1 MAHRRAP
8 QDVPAL
14 TDPSV
19 PAEALLGPGAPALL
33 AAAVAAG
40 GGELRSLT
48 PRQTTYHPGR
58 SLTVRYDAAVRW
70 RTGPVTNEMLVAAA
84 GGRVPA
90 GALVLDDGDHQVA
103 VWRVPS
109 DPYLPG
115 LAPALDSATVR
126 RLLGDLGAPV
136 AECTPRLRA
145 YRPGRRAVIEIT
157 APGARLFLKVVRP
170 RLAAA
175 LHDRHRLLA
184 DHVPVPRSL
193 GWSDELG
200 LVALQAVGGVTLRRA
215 LDQRRGLPAGP
226 GLTGLLDRLPE
237 PGGGSQPVV
246 GWHTGR
252 FATLI
257 AAVAPDLAERV
268 GALSEELAAAEE
280 TAELPAVPVHGDF
293 HEAQL
298 LVDGGRITGL
308 LDVDT
313 FGRGRRV
320 DDLATL
326 IGHLSTLAV
335 SSPRRE
341 AIERYAAKL
350 LDTFDR
356 SVDPVLL
363 RHAVASVVLGLATGP
378 FRVLEPAWRTTT
390 ARRVRLAERW
400 LVSARRLAGTPSA

>member
-1 MAHRRAP
+1 MARRRAA

-14 TDPSV
+14 ADPSV
-19 PAEALLGPGAPALL
+19 PADALLGPGAPALL

-48 PRQTTYHPGR
+48 ARQTTYHPGR

-70 RTGPVTNEMLVAAA
+70 RGGPVTNDMLVASA
-84 GGRVPA
+84 GGHLPG
-90 GALVLDDGDHQVA
+90 GALVLEDGDHQVA

-109 DPYLPG
+109 DPHLPG
-115 LAPALDSATVR
+115 LAPALDPAAVR
-126 RLLGDLGAPV
+126 RLLHDLGAPV
-136 AECTPRLRA
+136 GECTPRLRA
-145 YRPGRRAVIEIT
+145 YRPGGRAVIEIA

-170 RLAAA
+170 RFARA

-193 GWSDELG
+193 GWSGELG
-200 LVALQAVGGVTLRRA
+200 LVALQALGGVTLRRA
-215 LDQRRGLPAGP
+215 LDQRRGLPDASA
-226 GLTGLLDRLPE
+226 LLGLLDRLPKPGSGTE
-237 PGGGSQPVV
+237 PAN
-246 GWHTGR
+246 GWHPGR
-252 FATLI
+252 FAALI
-257 AAVAPDLAERV
+257 SAVAPELAARV
-268 GALSEELAAAEE
+268 GALSEVLAGVEA
-280 TAELPAVPVHGDF
+280 TAEVPAVPVHGDF

-298 LVDGGRITGL
+298 LVEGGRITGL

-313 FGRGRRV
+313 FGLGRRV
-320 DDLATL
+320 DDVAAL
-326 IGHLSTLAV
+326 IGHLSTLAGT
-335 SSPRRE
+335 SPRRA
-341 AIERYAAKL
+341 AIERYAANL

-363 RHAVASVVLGLATGP
+363 RQAVAAVVLGLATGP

-400 LVSARRLAGTPSA
+400 LASAERLAGRPIA